1 MNEELIK
8 YLSSAI
14 NEINGMYPDNPIGIE
29 AQSQILN
36 QLQSSGKP
44 LPALKKEIDA
54 MKQATIEGRKAKEEK
69 SAEPSI
75 ENDPNREA
83 QSFEDIKKALSKL
96 QTLTRFVDA
105 PMYISGGIVPYLL
118 LGQDSGRLH
127 DDIDTIV
134 DLKDIHELR
143 KVFKDTPYYNADW
156 DSLNHV
162 QDGNDY
168 GFELNVDGVPVGIY
182 PFIDDDDT
190 ILQYTYDPYTHEC
203 KIKRIPEKK
212 KENYVKTY
220 TSTTGEV
227 YTTMSLEYIKK
238 SKDRV
243 GRGKDI
249 KDSAKIDEYGYD
261 EELYSSIELPDDM
274 EFQKETAEHI
284 NETVT
289 HDVVVK
295 NSIVRFSYIARKK
308 YGRVLTD
315 EKINEAVERL
325 RDKSPDEIDDL
336 LVKGIENIKAE
347 NEVKQMKEEK
357 KEVESSPPKIKTNYG
372 YVAAVSMGYI
382 FVIFGIIVCIAA
394 ILFKLILGI

>member
-8 YLSSAI
+8 YLGAAI
-14 NEINGMYPDNPIGIE
+14 NEVNTMFPDNPIGIE

-36 QLQSSGKP
+36 QLSTSGKP
-44 LPALKKEIDA
+44 LPILKKEIDA
-54 MKQATIEGRKAKEEK
+54 MKQATIEGRKGKQEAAPPTEEK
-69 SAEPSI
+69 EA
-75 ENDPNREA
+75 NREA
-83 QSFEDIKKALSKL
+83 HTFDDIKKALSKIEA
-96 QTLTRFVDA
+96 LTRFVDA

-238 SKDRV
+238 SKDIV

-261 EELYSSIELPDDM
+261 QELYSSIELPED
-274 EFQKETAEHI
+274 I
-284 NETVT
+284 
-289 HDVVVK
+289 
-295 NSIVRFSYIARKK
+295 
-308 YGRVLTD
+308 G
-315 EKINEAVERL
+315 
-325 RDKSPDEIDDL
+325 
-336 LVKGIENIKAE
+336 G
-347 NEVKQMKEEK
+347 
-357 KEVESSPPKIKTNYG
+357 
-372 YVAAVSMGYI
+372 
-382 FVIFGIIVCIAA
+382 
-394 ILFKLILGI
+394 

>member
-394 ILFKLILGI
+394 ILFKIILGI